1 MNPQTHHKA
10 TDIGCGSVALDE
22 HIKGDSK
29 TYLILLNQVVCI
41 SVVKTSVK
49 VISYKPRLIE
59 EAWLVSPSKDALKAI
74 SIKKDIRED
83 VTSESDSFSEDT
95 SRLRSGLLNKH

>member
-1 MNPQTHHKA
+1 MPQLNPQTLHKA

-41 SVVKTSVK
+41 SVVN
-49 VISYKPRLIE
+49 PRQRL
-59 EAWLVSPSKDALKAI
+59 AI
-74 SIKKDIRED
+74 ATPVTGRGLFFLAKK
-83 VTSESDSFSEDT
+83 
-95 SRLRSGLLNKH
+95 

>member
-1 MNPQTHHKA
+1 MNPQTLHIA
-10 TDIGCGSVALDE
+10 SAQGCGSVALDE

-49 VISYKPRLIE
+49 VISYKPRLLIR
-59 EAWLVSPSKDALKAI
+59 AWLVLPSKDALETMP
-74 SIKKDIRED
+74 IKKIQEK
-83 VTSESDSFSEDT
+83 VWQVKALAFAKTQQAT
-95 SRLRSGLLNKH
+95 

>member
-1 MNPQTHHKA
+1 MNPQTRHKA

-49 VISYKPRLIE
+49 VISYKPRLLIR
-59 EAWLVSPSKDALKAI
+59 AWLVSPSKDAKQHKKLSMDDMDNLKN
-74 SIKKDIRED
+74 E
-83 VTSESDSFSEDT
+83 
-95 SRLRSGLLNKH
+95 